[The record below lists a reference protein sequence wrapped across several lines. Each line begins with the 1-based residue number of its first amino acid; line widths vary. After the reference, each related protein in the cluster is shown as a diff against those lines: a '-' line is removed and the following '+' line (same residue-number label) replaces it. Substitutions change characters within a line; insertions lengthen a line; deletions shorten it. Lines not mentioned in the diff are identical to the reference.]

1 MQFQL
6 TISLDNAEVEEAGVG
21 QALSTYLLNVIQGV
35 ENGNAHLGAWRV
47 RDGNG
52 NTIGEYTITDD

>member
-6 TISLDNAEVEEAGVG
+6 TISLDNAEVEEAGVD
-21 QALSTYLLNVIQGV
+21 QAVPTYLLQVIRGI
-35 ENGNAHLGAWRV
+35 ETGNDHPGAWRV

-52 NTIGEYTITDD
+52 NTIGQYVISED